1 MKMETTNYSK
11 FKLLRSNRPISRG
24 LVERLKQS
32 IGKIG
37 YQKSRE
43 ILINDQF
50 EIIDGQHRFTA
61 CQELEIP
68 VPYEIREKVKG
79 VSDNDVMIELN
90 SKQNVWRLSEYIG
103 HYAKEGVRCYKYILE
118 FEEKY
123 YLGISNSISICLDNK
138 NDFDKIK
145 KGISMPINPKAEDI
159 AEFIIACKLLPFSK
173 KSHFVYAV
181 TVMFRKAKKKDID
194 KVLKKHTSMT
204 QQPSRQAYM
213 NLFCNIINKNK
224 PEALHISLQH

>member
-1 MKMETTNYSK
+1 MQTTDYSR
-11 FKLLRSNRPISRG
+11 FKLLHSNRQISRG
-24 LVERLKQS
+24 LVDRLKGS
-32 IGKIG
+32 IEKIG
-37 YQKSRE
+37 FQKSRE
-43 ILINDQF
+43 ILVNDKF

-61 CQELEIP
+61 CQELGIP
-68 VPYEIREKVKG
+68 VPYQIRERNRI
-79 VSDNDVMIELN
+79 SDNDIMIELN

-123 YLGISNSISICLDNK
+123 HLGISNSISICLDNK

-145 KGISMPINPKAEDI
+145 KGISMPINPKADDI
-159 AEFIIACKLLPFSK
+159 AEFILACKLLPFHK

-181 TVMFRKAKKKDID
+181 VVMFRKAKKKDID